1 MATMNIS
8 LPDDLREAVERE
20 VKARRYTSASEY
32 IRELLRNDLA
42 AQPTMESLL
51 AKIEE
56 GLASE
61 VAGEFDESFFDD
73 FRKALRE
80 PS

>member
-8 LPDDLREAVERE
+8 LPDELREAVERE
-20 VKARRYTSASEY
+20 VKARHYTSASEY

-42 AQPTMESLL
+42 AQPTMESLR

-56 GLASE
+56 GLRSGPGEIASPDYFQ
-61 VAGEFDESFFDD
+61 GL
-73 FRKALRE
+73 RKKIFE
-80 PS
+80 